1 MWLIVLDQRH
11 IRLGS
16 SNNVVLF
23 VHDHDYFIETKI
35 ACILHYPYNLI
46 KSVAYQTFILVK
58 SSICSLK
65 QKATTKNKANA
76 KHKTQK
82 SERCII

>member
-1 MWLIVLDQRH
+1 MH
-11 IRLGS
+11 
-16 SNNVVLF
+16 VLF
-23 VHDHDYFIETKI
+23 IINNTKLQYHHSI
-35 ACILHYPYNLI
+35 KTLGYSQLYSAGRILHYPYNLI

-82 SERCII
+82 SEHCII